1 MIEQRR
7 LGRTGLMVSALGFGC
22 GAVGGLMVRGTAAD
36 QQRAVGTALD
46 AGITY
51 FDTAA
56 DYGAGA
62 SETNL
67 GRALRALKAAPV
79 VGTKVRIRPEERGG
93 IAAAIA
99 AGVDA
104 SLARL
109 GMDQVHLFQLHNP
122 ITLVETPTTLTPA
135 QVAAEVVPAFEK
147 LRAAG
152 KALWFGFTAIGDNV
166 ALRETMAAGGLASAQ
181 IPFNLLNG
189 APGSVQSSLLAH
201 AASADIG
208 TIGIR
213 ILAGGA
219 LSGAEARGP
228 LGTPNVAPIA
238 SGESYAADVA
248 AARRLLPLIHAGHA
262 ETLVEAAIRFA
273 MGAPAMHTALIG
285 LGSQDELDLAL
296 RAARQGPLTHAALAE
311 AAALQPPR

>member
-22 GAVGGLMVRGTAAD
+22 GAVGGLMVRGTAPD
-36 QQRAVGTALD
+36 QLRAVGTALD

-67 GRALRALKAAPV
+67 GRALQALKAAPV
-79 VGTKVRIRPEERGG
+79 VGTKVRIRPEQK
-93 IAAAIA
+93 ADMASAILA
-99 AGVDA
+99 SMDA

-109 GMDQVHLFQLHNP
+109 GMAQVHLFQLHNP

-135 QVAAEVVPAFEK
+135 QVASQVLPAFEK
-147 LRAAG
+147 LRLAG
-152 KALWFGFTAIGDNV
+152 KALWFGFTAIGDDS
-166 ALRETMAAGGLASAQ
+166 ALRQVIDAGGLASAQ
-181 IPFNLLNG
+181 APFNLLNG
-189 APGSVQSSLLAH
+189 APGSVQSSLLEH
-201 AASADIG
+201 AAAADIG

-285 LGSQDELDLAL
+285 LGSQEELDLAL
-296 RAARQGPLTHAALAE
+296 RAARRGALTHAALAE

>member
-7 LGRTGLMVSALGFGC
+7 LGRTGLTVSALGFGC

-67 GRALRALKAAPV
+67 GRALKALKAAPV
-79 VGTKVRIRPEERGG
+79 VGTKVRIRPEQKPDMAG
-93 IAAAIA
+93 AILA
-99 AGVDA
+99 SMEA

-135 QVAAEVVPAFEK
+135 QVVAVVLPAFEK

-152 KALWFGFTAIGDNV
+152 KALWFGFTAIGDDR
-166 ALRETMAAGGLASAQ
+166 ALRDAMATGGLASAQ
-181 IPFNLLNG
+181 VPFNLLNG
-189 APGSVQSSLLAH
+189 APGSVQSSLLEH
-201 AASADIG
+201 AAGADIG

-285 LGSQDELDLAL
+285 LGSQQELDLAL
-296 RAARQGPLTHAALAE
+296 KAARQGPLTHAALAE